1 MHLRCTYIKVTL
13 FLSFDLVVF
22 SLFQAMVQ
30 TIDALSTCVRHV
42 ATFEEVPDMT
52 AVRSL
57 PLYVLRILKET
68 FRHCKVS
75 LFV

>member
-1 MHLRCTYIKVTL
+1 MPTL
-13 FLSFDLVVF
+13 KYPAQFILFFLSFVC

-42 ATFEEVPDMT
+42 CSFEEAPDLA

-57 PLYVLRILKET
+57 PAYVLRILKET

-75 LFV
+75 PYV

>member
-1 MHLRCTYIKVTL
+1 MPL
-13 FLSFDLVVF
+13 FSSFALVVF

-42 ATFEEVPDMT
+42 GTFEEVPELA

-57 PLYVLRILKET
+57 PAYVLGILKET

-75 LFV
+75 PFV

>member
-1 MHLRCTYIKVTL
+1 MHSWCTYFKVPL
-13 FLSFDLVVF
+13 YFSFVLVVF
-22 SLFQAMVQ
+22 SPFQAMVQ

-42 ATFEEVPDMT
+42 ATFEEVPDLA

-57 PLYVLRILKET
+57 PAYVLRILKET

-75 LFV
+75 PFV

>member
-1 MHLRCTYIKVTL
+1 MLKRI
-13 FLSFDLVVF
+13 SFVLVVF
-22 SLFQAMVQ
+22 SVFQAMVQ

-42 ATFEEVPDMT
+42 ATCEEVPELA

-57 PLYVLRILKET
+57 PAHVLRILRET

-75 LFV
+75 LFLWS